1 LDGILEEL
9 EQANPAGQFFTFSG
23 AAFPDDAWDPQLRA
37 QVVLAEFGSKD
48 WVTQAPL
55 DAPNDSAM
63 TLNTE
68 IGDLLKLRS
77 LRLCRGAEIVAQAQN
92 LEMYWANLLMVGP
105 LGRRNTATLI
115 AIGITV
121 GQMVG
126 MYWKHKYGRARPIQV
141 FPPLM
146 PTILTP
152 AHASYPNNHSFQSHL
167 IALAV
172 GSIFEGEMATAM
184 RAPLTAMAN
193 RIGQNRE
200 VAGVHFQSDTDAG
213 KILAAKVFAVLGNLE
228 SFKKVRNEAR
238 KEWAGI
244 APTALRPAN
253 VASNISFADQVAQ
266 VVADKIDADADAGPG
281 G

>member
-1 LDGILEEL
+1 MPLDGILEEL
-9 EQANPAGQFFTFSG
+9 EQANPAGQFFTFAG
-23 AAFPDDAWDPQLRA
+23 ATFPNDAWDPQLRA

-48 WVTQAPL
+48 WVNQAPL
-55 DAPNDSAM
+55 DGPNDSAIN
-63 TLNTE
+63 LNTE
-68 IGDLLKLRS
+68 IGDMLKLRS
-77 LRLCRGAEIVAQAQN
+77 FRLCRGAEIVAQAQN

-105 LGRRNTATLI
+105 LGRRHTATLI

-126 MYWKHKYGRARPIQV
+126 MYWKHKYARARPVQV
-141 FPPLM
+141 FPALM

-167 IALAV
+167 VALAV
-172 GSIFEGEMATAM
+172 GSIFEGDMATAM
-184 RAPLTAMAN
+184 RAPLIAMAN

-213 KILAAKVFAVLGNLE
+213 KILAAKVFALLGGLD
-228 SFKKVRNEAR
+228 SFIAVRNEAR

-244 APTALRPAN
+244 TPTALRPAN
-253 VASNISFADQVAQ
+253 AALNITLADQVAQ
-266 VVADKIDADADAGPG
+266 RVADLIDAEAEAEA
-281 G
+281 